1 MAYLNVSLFR
11 LRSLTFLCK
20 SFPVLHS
27 NFTFFQERFYM
38 ASAGGLADRIQKE
51 INETPV
57 LLYAKSTCGFCRR
70 SRKLL
75 KIANVSPRVF
85 ELDKMDEGPEIQ
97 KILTVQTGLS
107 TVPNIFIWGEFIGGA
122 DALLKLYSN
131 GILKQKLLQHSV
143 PSFQS
148 ADKFDYDLICI
159 GGGSGGLA
167 CAKEAGK
174 SDARVLALDYVSPTP
189 SSLKT
194 TWGLGGTCV
203 NVGCIPKKLMHRS
216 AILGHDLKDS
226 KLFGWKTPDSVG
238 HEWSTMVKNIQDYLK
253 SINFQSKK
261 DLERTFVTYF
271 NAQGHLEDPHTVR
284 CTFRNTDDSIKEV
297 KTVTGKY
304 IVLATGGRPN
314 YPSIPG
320 AVEYGITS
328 DDLFSLPYAP
338 GKTVVV
344 GASYVALECAG
355 FLSATG
361 FDVTVLVRSILLR
374 GFDQQMANS
383 IGDYMTNI
391 CGINMI
397 RQAVPTKIEQVSPG
411 NPGTLRVTFETIDP
425 TDATK
430 KVEQVIECN
439 TVLFAIGRNP
449 CTKDIGL
456 DKAGVFTE
464 PSGHVPSVYEQTNV
478 TNIYALGDIL
488 KDKLELTPVAI
499 KAGRLLAKR
508 LFNGATLQCD
518 YTNVPTTVFT
528 PHEYGAI
535 GLAEE
540 DALAVYGDGNIVVY
554 HGQFVPLEDAI
565 PKMHNFEAYGREYPW
580 SYAKLVCNKADNNRV
595 LGFHVLSPNAGEITQ
610 GYAVAVK
617 MGATK
622 DDIEA
627 TIGIHPTC
635 SEAITMLAIT
645 KDSGV
650 DITPGGC

>member
-1 MAYLNVSLFR
+1 
-11 LRSLTFLCK
+11 
-20 SFPVLHS
+20 
-27 NFTFFQERFYM
+27 M
-38 ASAGGLADRIQKE
+38 ASAGGIAERIQKE
-51 INETPV
+51 IKETPV

-70 SRKLL
+70 SRQLL
-75 KIANVSPRVF
+75 KIANVSPRVI
-85 ELDKMDEGPEIQ
+85 EIDKMDEGPEIQ
-97 KILTVQTGLS
+97 KILTAQTGLS

-131 GILKQKLLQHSV
+131 GVLRQKLLQHSV

-174 SDARVLALDYVSPTP
+174 AGARVLALDYVSPTP
-189 SSLKT
+189 STLKT
-194 TWGLGGTCV
+194 KWGLGGTCV

-216 AILGHDLKDS
+216 AIIGHDLKDAR
-226 KLFGWKTPDSVG
+226 LFGWKTPDSVG
-238 HEWSTMVKNIQDYLK
+238 HEWGTMVGNIQDYLK
-253 SINFQSKK
+253 ALNYQSKK
-261 DLERTFVTYF
+261 DLDRTAVAYF
-271 NAQGHLEDPHTVR
+271 NAQGHLENPHTVR
-284 CTFRNTDDSIKEV
+284 CTFRNEDESIKEE
-297 KTVTGKY
+297 KSVTGKY

-338 GKTVVV
+338 GTTVVV

-383 IGDYMTNI
+383 IGDYMTNVS
-391 CGINMI
+391 GIKMI
-397 RQAVPTKIEQVSPG
+397 RQAVLTKIEQVCPG
-411 NPGTLRVTFETIDP
+411 TPATLRVTFETIDP
-425 TDATK
+425 TDPTK

-456 DKAGVFTE
+456 DKAGVFTD
-464 PSGHVPSVYEQTNV
+464 PSGHVHSIYEQTNV
-478 TNIYALGDIL
+478 TNIYALGDVL
-488 KDKLELTPVAI
+488 KDKLELTPVAV
-499 KAGRLLAKR
+499 KAGRLLANR
-508 LFNGATLQCD
+508 LFKGDTLQCD

-540 DALAVYGDGNIVVY
+540 DALTIYGNGNIVVY

-565 PKMHNFEAYGREYPW
+565 PKLHNFEAQGRAYPW
-580 SYAKLVCNKADNNRV
+580 SYAKLVCNKADSDRV

-610 GYAVAVK
+610 GYAVAIK

-622 DDIEA
+622 TDIEN

-635 SEAITMLAIT
+635 SEVITTLAIT
-645 KDSGV
+645 KDSGI